1 MSAERFTKCDALVA
15 SWTKKQR
22 RAHEQRMEARYSRG
36 DFLFFLHV
44 PRTAGRSF
52 HFCFLKPAFETSDL
66 CGNQYMGVTIDPRH
80 PKCKFLATH
89 DDYSLVERFEAQP
102 RMVVMLRKPSRR
114 VLSAYE
120 FSIEVAARSF
130 GTNPKKIEKRVQTRQ
145 VWPWSTLTTHIDG
158 ELRGYDEA
166 IKANQS
172 KIAISDVYDNELYTP
187 FAEWIEMEMVH
198 NDVHN
203 GQFFQVLG
211 LSNNTDAEMEP
222 RANELRACALRRD
235 TPASQAL
242 MEYAKERLER
252 EIDVVALH
260 ERLADSISLA
270 AKTLNIPLNAS
281 AHFVHP
287 AHADVATLSE
297 RLSKRLGD
305 HASSE
310 SEKVEVIG
318 FVFRF
323 RNVKTTD
330 LAKVSFRESYVDAL
344 RRGVSMKC
352 GVDVDAVRI
361 HPMSPEG
368 DWSREFNGFHMM
380 TVTFKTRDAVAQSSA
395 AASEPYDDMTEDPD
409 ALYDALKVGDAE
421 FFQNVIA
428 INVKVDQSYGE
439 FELSSYGRIDGTSA
453 KATTAMAHP
462 ISRTVG
468 EQYRVCESGQFRKY
482 ARLRANALKHI
493 SEKIHGAY
501 ETFSDLGRK
510 RISRKLI
517 KRVDDLN
524 FLDYELWK
532 FAEEL
537 FEKRFRNENDA
548 HSLSTLPPAERIE
561 KTM

>member
-1 MSAERFTKCDALVA
+1 
-15 SWTKKQR
+15 
-22 RAHEQRMEARYSRG
+22 
-36 DFLFFLHV
+36 
-44 PRTAGRSF
+44 
-52 HFCFLKPAFETSDL
+52 
-66 CGNQYMGVTIDPRH
+66 MGVTIDPSH

-102 RMVVMLRKPSRR
+102 RMVVMLRKPSPR

-211 LSNNTDAEMEP
+211 LSNNTDEEMEQ
-222 RANELRACALRRD
+222 RANELRACALRID

-281 AHFVHP
+281 AHFVNP

-305 HASSE
+305 HA
-310 SEKVEVIG
+310 
-318 FVFRF
+318 
-323 RNVKTTD
+323 
-330 LAKVSFRESYVDAL
+330 
-344 RRGVSMKC
+344 
-352 GVDVDAVRI
+352 
-361 HPMSPEG
+361 
-368 DWSREFNGFHMM
+368 
-380 TVTFKTRDAVAQSSA
+380 
-395 AASEPYDDMTEDPD
+395 
-409 ALYDALKVGDAE
+409 
-421 FFQNVIA
+421 
-428 INVKVDQSYGE
+428 
-439 FELSSYGRIDGTSA
+439 
-453 KATTAMAHP
+453 
-462 ISRTVG
+462 
-468 EQYRVCESGQFRKY
+468 
-482 ARLRANALKHI
+482 
-493 SEKIHGAY
+493 
-501 ETFSDLGRK
+501 
-510 RISRKLI
+510 
-517 KRVDDLN
+517 
-524 FLDYELWK
+524 
-532 FAEEL
+532 
-537 FEKRFRNENDA
+537 
-548 HSLSTLPPAERIE
+548 
-561 KTM
+561 